1 MSNKVSVV
9 VISGDREQLQMAAM
23 LASVAAVSG
32 SEVTVFLSMNAMRYF
47 QRGDTSLAPAEREVG
62 VLLQNKNAPD
72 FRELF
77 QSAVELGDAQ
87 VYPCSMALDILNIST
102 SELVD
107 YIAEP
112 LGLTKFLDMASDSQV
127 WSF

>member
-1 MSNKVSVV
+1 MSNKVPVV

-32 SEVTVFLSMNAMRYF
+32 SEVTVFLSMNAVRYF
-47 QRGDTSLAPAEREVG
+47 QQDDNSLAPAEGEVG

-77 QSAVELGDAQ
+77 QSAAELGDANI
-87 VYPCSMALDILNIST
+87 YPCSMALDILKLST
-102 SELVD
+102 DELVE
-107 YIAEP
+107 YIGEP
-112 LGLTKFLDMASDSQV
+112 LGLTKFLEMSSDSQV

>member
-32 SEVTVFLSMNAMRYF
+32 SEVTIFLSMNAMRYF
-47 QRGDTSLAPAEREVG
+47 QKGDASLAPVEGEVG

-77 QSAVELGDAQ
+77 QSAVELGDAK
-87 VYPCSMALDILNIST
+87 VYPCSMALDILNIPVSD
-102 SELVD
+102 LVD
-107 YIAEP
+107 YVAEP
-112 LGLTKFLDMASDSQV
+112 LALTKFLDMASDSQV

>member
-47 QRGDTSLAPAEREVG
+47 QRGDTSLAPAEGEVG

-87 VYPCSMALDILNIST
+87 VYPCSMALDILKLST
-102 SELVD
+102 DELVE
-107 YIAEP
+107 YIGEP
-112 LGLTKFLDMASDSQV
+112 LGLTKFLEMSSDSQV

>member
-1 MSNKVSVV
+1 
-9 VISGDREQLQMAAM
+9 
-23 LASVAAVSG
+23 
-32 SEVTVFLSMNAMRYF
+32 
-47 QRGDTSLAPAEREVG
+47 VG

>member
-47 QRGDTSLAPAEREVG
+47 QRGDISLAPAEGEVG